1 MYDRQLTA
9 NRIYMARKDKYLK
22 QEDVGNALGIRQSSY
37 SDLET
42 GKRDMTVPEL
52 LILADLFDVPI
63 PWLLGTNSIPQ
74 LTDKECLEVENYIKY
89 LIAKRNK

>member
-9 NRIYMARKDKYLK
+9 NRILTARKDKYIK
-22 QEDVGNALGIRQSSY
+22 QEDVGNTLGIKQSSY

-52 LILADLFDVPI
+52 FILADLFDVPI
-63 PWLLGTNSIPQ
+63 TWLLGINSIPQ
-74 LTDKECLEVENYIKY
+74 LTDKECLLVEDYIKY
-89 LIAKRNK
+89 ITSKRNK

>member
-1 MYDRQLTA
+1 MYNKLLIA

-22 QEDVGNALGIRQSSY
+22 QQDVGNALGIKQSSY

-52 LILADLFDVPI
+52 FILAELFEVPI
-63 PWLLGTNSIPQ
+63 TWLMGVNNSPE
-74 LTDKECLEVENYIKY
+74 LTDNECLEVENYIKY
-89 LIAKRNK
+89 LISQRKK

>member
-1 MYDRQLTA
+1 MYDRHLIA

-42 GKRDMTVPEL
+42 GKRDVSIPEL
-52 LILADLFDVPI
+52 FMLSDLFDVPVT
-63 PWLLGTNSIPQ
+63 WLLGINSIPQ
-74 LTDKECLEVENYIKY
+74 LTDKECLEVENFIKY
-89 LIAKRNK
+89 VIGKRNK

>member
-1 MYDRQLTA
+1 MYDRQLIA

-22 QEDVGNALGIRQSSY
+22 QEDVGNALGIKQSSY

-52 LILADLFDVPI
+52 LTLADLFDVPVT
-63 PWLLGTNSIPQ
+63 WLLDLNRIPQ

-89 LIAKRNK
+89 LISKRNK